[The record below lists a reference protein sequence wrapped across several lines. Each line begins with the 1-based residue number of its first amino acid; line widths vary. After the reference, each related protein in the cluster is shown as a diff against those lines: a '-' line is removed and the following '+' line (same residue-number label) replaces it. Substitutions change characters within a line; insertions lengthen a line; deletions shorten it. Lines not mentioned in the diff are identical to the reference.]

1 MSIEQPR
8 RDLAED
14 DPVAEGNPD
23 EPEDADEHEEEEE
36 DGEGGHAA

>member
-14 DPVAEGNPD
+14 DPVAEGLPD
-23 EPEDADEHEEEEE
+23 EAEDADEEE
-36 DGEGGHAA
+36 DEGGRAA